1 MGGALYPEDH
11 QKVKVGEEQPLL
23 DAIAEF
29 TEKLAG
35 SKMSLQRYRILIMEL
50 ITELSRFGANN
61 QINLEDVFGGNGDVY
76 TRAMQLESTDAL
88 REWLCENCLKLQK
101 QVQNERQDTTKSFVS
116 KAIDYVKEHYADT
129 DLGIETICGYLNVS
143 AAYFSTVFKKETGKT
158 FINYLTDY
166 RMEEAVELLLT
177 QNEKTYVI
185 AEKVGY
191 TDPNYFS
198 YVFKKQFGMS
208 PSSIRQAGWKLR
220 RRHRAHRVQRG

>member
-1 MGGALYPEDH
+1 M
-11 QKVKVGEEQPLL
+11 
-23 DAIAEF
+23 
-29 TEKLAG
+29 
-35 SKMSLQRYRILIMEL
+35 
-50 ITELSRFGANN
+50 
-61 QINLEDVFGGNGDVY
+61 Y

-88 REWLCENCLKLQK
+88 RGWLCENCLKLQK

-208 PSSIRQAGWKLR
+208 PSKI
-220 RRHRAHRVQRG
+220 